1 MTCTQC
7 TTARDFAAYRF
18 YNPACIYCG
27 ARLIQRLALRDISN
41 AECTIRRKA
50 VLADWV
56 AWGHSEAEIRALVKG
71 APAIQ
76 TK

>member
-1 MTCTQC
+1 MKCKQC
-7 TTARDFAAYRF
+7 AVARDFAAYRF

-41 AECTIRRKA
+41 AECTTRRKA

-56 AWGHSEAEIRALVKG
+56 AWGHSEAEIRRLVKG
-71 APAIQ
+71 GPALQ
-76 TK
+76 PK